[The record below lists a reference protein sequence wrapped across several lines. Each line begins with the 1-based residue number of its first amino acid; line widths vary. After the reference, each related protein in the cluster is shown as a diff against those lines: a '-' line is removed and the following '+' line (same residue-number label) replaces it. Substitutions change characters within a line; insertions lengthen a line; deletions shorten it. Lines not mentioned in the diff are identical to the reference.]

1 MFEPALMQYN
11 DCNIEQRLQLP
22 QTNNNKCC
30 KICQKQTAHKQRSR
44 AAKHIMANNNNNNST
59 TQQTLNAAPAPLA
72 CHTRLSSATA
82 VELSDSVAQV
92 HNTKQSDHNNT
103 TIFGFARH
111 RCITMRRLCALLL
124 ICTLLN
130 TVEGCGPGRGIGG
143 PRRHRK
149 LTPLVFKQHVPNM
162 SERTLG
168 ASGLN
173 EGVIKKNSPK
183 FKDLVPNY
191 NPDIIFKDD
200 EGTGADRLMSRRCKE
215 KLDILAVSVMNQW
228 RTVRLRVIESWD
240 ADNAHHD
247 DSLHYEG
254 RAVDITTSDRDPSK
268 YGMLARLAVE
278 AGFDWVYYESR
289 AHIHCSV
296 KADSQQLPHVSGCF
310 AADSSVLLESGE
322 RKSLRDLNI
331 GERVLAM
338 DAAGQPVYS
347 EVILFMDR
355 NLEQVENFVQIHT
368 VGGATLTVTPAHL
381 VLVWH
386 PTEHRLEYMFADR
399 VQENDYVLVHDQY
412 GRLSPQRVQR
422 LKVAHRSGVVAPLT
436 RAGTIVVDSVTAS
449 CYAVVNSQKL
459 AHWGLAPMRLMA
471 SMRSW
476 LPGSN
481 DVTTTTTPTEQA
493 KSVAGN
499 STLSATSRTK
509 GIHWYARFLYA
520 LKDIVLP
527 QQWRY
532 Q

>member
-1 MFEPALMQYN
+1 MFEPALMPYF
-11 DCNIEQRLQLP
+11 DYNIEQRLQLP
-22 QTNNNKCC
+22 NTNEKCC
-30 KICQKQTAHKQRSR
+30 KICKKLPERKKRSR
-44 AAKHIMANNNNNNST
+44 AAKQIMSNNNSNT
-59 TQQTLNAAPAPLA
+59 VEQPLVAPPAPGAL
-72 CHTRLSSATA
+72 HIRLSITATELPVSAGT
-82 VELSDSVAQV
+82 QV
-92 HNTKQSDHNNT
+92 NSAHKTDHNAP
-103 TIFGFARH
+103 IVDVAD
-111 RCITMRRLCALLL
+111 IAQSRRLTLRSLCAVLL
-124 ICTLLN
+124 ICTLF
-130 TVEGCGPGRGIGG
+130 TAAEGCGPGRGIGG
-143 PRRHRK
+143 PRKYRK

-173 EGVIKKNSPK
+173 EGPIKKNSPK

-191 NPDIIFKDD
+191 NSDIIFKDD

-215 KLDILAVSVMNQW
+215 KLNILAVSVMNQW
-228 RTVRLRVIESWD
+228 PRVRLRVIESWD
-240 ADNAHHD
+240 EDNAHHA

-254 RAVDITTSDRDPSK
+254 RAVDITTSDRDTSK

-296 KADSQQLPHVSGCF
+296 KSDSQQLPHVSGCF
-310 AADSSVLLESGE
+310 AADSSVLLENGQ
-322 RKSLRDLNI
+322 RKTLRDLNI
-331 GERVLAM
+331 GDRVLTM

-347 EVILFMDR
+347 EVILFLDR

-386 PTEHRLEYMFADR
+386 PTEQRLEYMFADR

-422 LKVAHRSGVVAPLT
+422 LKVAHRPGVVAPLT
-436 RAGTIVVDSVTAS
+436 RTGTIVVDSVTAS

-459 AHWGLAPMRLMA
+459 AHWGLAPMRLLA
-471 SMRSW
+471 TMRAW
-476 LPGSN
+476 LPDSN
-481 DVTTTTTPTEQA
+481 DVTQVQA

-499 STLSATSRTK
+499 STVSATTRTK

-520 LKDIVLP
+520 LKDMVLP
-527 QQWRY
+527 QEWRY